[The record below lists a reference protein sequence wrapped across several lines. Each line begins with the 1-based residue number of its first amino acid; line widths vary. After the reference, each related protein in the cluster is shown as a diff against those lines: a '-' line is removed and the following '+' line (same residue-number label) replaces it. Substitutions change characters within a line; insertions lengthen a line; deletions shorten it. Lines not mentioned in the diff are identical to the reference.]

1 MSNRIFSV
9 RGWATLLLAMT
20 VMAGCGNE
28 GKPTQS
34 SMADRT
40 GSDIA
45 LLEKHGTGERDAF
58 RIRTDTTRNRVWV
71 LGPDDV
77 RVYDAAKRPIRR
89 IILSNWSV
97 AHFICAPDMVLDGSG
112 SAIIS
117 SNLPAWLWWIDADSF
132 EVTQHEISL
141 QGKEQWDI
149 GFGAL
154 AFAAD
159 GTLVA
164 LTASAN
170 SLWKIDLARASASL
184 IELYHPPLK
193 TCALTAQ
200 LPR

>member
-9 RGWATLLLAMT
+9 RGWATSLLAMT

-34 SMADRT
+34 SMSDRT

-45 LLEKHGTGERDAF
+45 LLEKHGTGERDAL
-58 RIRTDTTRNRVWV
+58 RIKTDTTRNRVWV

-77 RVYDAAKRPIRR
+77 RVYDTAKRPIRR

-97 AHFICAPDMVLDGSG
+97 AHFICDPDMVLDGSG

-117 SNLPAWLWWIDADSF
+117 SNVPARLWRIDADSF

-170 SLWKIDLARASASL
+170 SLWQIDLARASASL

-193 TCALTAQ
+193 TCTLTAQ

>member
-40 GSDIA
+40 GSDVA

-97 AHFICAPDMVLDGSG
+97 AHFICDPDMVLDGSG

-117 SNLPAWLWWIDADSF
+117 SNVPARLWRIDADSF